1 MEGSGGVAS
10 LTNPH
15 LSLFTTFL
23 LAMFACAL
31 CLCAF
36 SFSFFFVI
44 AVNSLFLVTC
54 LSLSAL
60 RLSLVFFFVFSNA
73 VSLTAGQMMAS
84 GKKHTVLLF

>member
-10 LTNPH
+10 LTNPILEPFYNFSLSVVCDH
-15 LSLFTTFL
+15 SLFSVP
-23 LAMFACAL
+23 
-31 CLCAF
+31 F

-60 RLSLVFFFVFSNA
+60 CLFFV
-73 VSLTAGQMMAS
+73 
-84 GKKHTVLLF
+84 LFLV